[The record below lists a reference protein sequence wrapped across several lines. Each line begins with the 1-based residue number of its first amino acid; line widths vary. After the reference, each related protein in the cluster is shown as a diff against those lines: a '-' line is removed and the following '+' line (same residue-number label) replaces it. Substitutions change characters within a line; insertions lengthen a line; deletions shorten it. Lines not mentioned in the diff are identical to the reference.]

1 MHKVQHIKDPSS
13 VRDLI
18 RVALAEKQSA
28 LLLHRLDCVLLIAE
42 GRSVQEVAHW
52 FGVSKRSVQRWVH
65 AAYLSGIDG
74 LIQHCHDGRPPC
86 LSPEQAHAIRR
97 DLMAPP
103 GACGYPD
110 LRWTG
115 KRLAW
120 HLHRC
125 YGLKIS
131 ERSSQRIIARSR
143 GGIAVPSRNGG
154 LGATYIGVHVE
165 SAAIA
170 PTAGRPS
177 PFLL

>member
-1 MHKVQHIKDPSS
+1 MHKIQHINDPSW

-28 LLLHRLDCVLLIAE
+28 LLMHRLDCVLLITE

-52 FGVSKRSVQRWVH
+52 FGVGERSVQRWVH

-74 LIQHCHDGRPPC
+74 LIQQRHDGRPRC
-86 LSPEQAHAIRR
+86 LSPEQENAICR
-97 DLMAPP
+97 DLMASP

-115 KRLAW
+115 KRLAL

-125 YGLKIS
+125 FQIKIG
-131 ERSSQRIIARSR
+131 ERTCQRIIARSR
-143 GGIAVPSRNGG
+143 GGIA
-154 LGATYIGVHVE
+154 
-165 SAAIA
+165 AA
-170 PTAGRPS
+170 R
-177 PFLL
+177 